1 MSAAGA
7 LTVIKVGGGLS
18 ALPGALDMVG
28 ATLARL
34 GHRYRLL
41 LVPGG
46 GPFADAVRAYEARD
60 RLPPD
65 AAQWMAIL
73 AMDQYAHVLVQCVSG
88 AVLVEEPAALATA
101 SGQAGVAVLAPYR
114 WLRATDPLP
123 HSWDVTSD
131 SVAAFVAGALGAA
144 RLVLV
149 KPTSGGAELVDPYFG
164 SALPA
169 GMSWWVLGWEEIGKL
184 EGVLQGAASTPSAG
198 GGPAGRRAALP

>member
-18 ALPGALDMVG
+18 TVPGALDTVG

-34 GHRYRLL
+34 GHRHRLL

-46 GPFADAVRAYEARD
+46 GPFADAVRAFEARD

-65 AAQWMAIL
+65 AAHWMAIL
-73 AMDQYAHVLVQCVSG
+73 AMDQYAHVLVHCVSG
-88 AVLVEEPAALATA
+88 AVLVEEPAALAA
-101 SGQAGVAVLAPYR
+101 AGQAGVAVLAPYR

-123 HSWDVTSD
+123 HSWEVTSD

-149 KPTSGGAELVDPYFG
+149 KPVSGGAELVDPRFG
-164 SALPA
+164 SVLPA
-169 GMSWWVLGWEEIGKL
+169 GMSWCVLGWEEIGTL
-184 EGVLQGAASTPSAG
+184 EGMLRASA
-198 GGPAGRRAALP
+198 